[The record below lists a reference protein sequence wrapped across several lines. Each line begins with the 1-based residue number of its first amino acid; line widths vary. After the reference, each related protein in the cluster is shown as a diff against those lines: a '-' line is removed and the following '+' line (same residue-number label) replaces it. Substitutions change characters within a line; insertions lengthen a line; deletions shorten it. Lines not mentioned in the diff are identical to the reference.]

1 MTTPLSNDQTLPVI
15 VWVRSP
21 GQTRIENQRQPRVT
35 HLRNSGPKRRRLTAY
50 LFLDWS
56 PTSPSKLRRSPRS
69 FPDISGCSGR
79 GGNQATREG
88 SLQASNEVASRRPHG
103 RQAIFIHID
112 VLSLC
117 NLICHFQ
124 LFNHCHWELHYWC
137 KEPFRMAL
145 VDLKLFVEDGAK
157 ILGCQFSKETQFIR
171 NLPRR

>member
-1 MTTPLSNDQTLPVI
+1 MVQHHFKHKYVSTEKVLCKHCVASIEDRWYYYLILRTCQSSIKMTTPLSNDQTLPVI

-21 GQTRIENQRQPRVT
+21 RTNMDKNQRQPTVT
-35 HLRNSGPKRRRLTAY
+35 HLRNSGLKRRSLTAY

-103 RQAIFIHID
+103 RQAILIHID

-124 LFNHCHWELHYWC
+124 LFNHCH
-137 KEPFRMAL
+137 
-145 VDLKLFVEDGAK
+145 
-157 ILGCQFSKETQFIR
+157 
-171 NLPRR
+171 